1 MADALRQ
8 DPASSVSVRGL
19 PDRGRVVCNGFIESV
34 TYAPASQV
42 AAFTA
47 VVVDHDA
54 PGNKTLGAKSRGSRA
69 VPADSAAGR
78 PATGQTAAA
87 QPAASQS
94 GAVQP
99 GAAQPAG
106 ARRQRPSGPKDRL
119 RVVWLGRRR
128 IPGVDAGTELRL
140 QGMVTVRDRLPTMFN
155 PRYEILSRQE
165 EQ

>member
-1 MADALRQ
+1 MADAARQ

-19 PDRGRVVCNGFIESV
+19 PDRGRVLCHGFIESV

-47 VVVDHDA
+47 IVVDHDA
-54 PGNKTLGAKSRGSRA
+54 PGNSRWRQDRGAGQSRSR
-69 VPADSAAGR
+69 
-78 PATGQTAAA
+78 
-87 QPAASQS
+87 
-94 GAVQP
+94 
-99 GAAQPAG
+99 QPAG
-106 ARRQRPSGPKDRL
+106 RQPDRRPAARRAARAAPQRQRPAGPKDRL

-140 QGMVTVRDRLPTMFN
+140 QGMVTVRDGLPTMFN

>member
-1 MADALRQ
+1 MADAPRQ
-8 DPASSVSVRGL
+8 DPVSSVSVREL
-19 PDRGRVVCNGFIESV
+19 PDRGRVVCRGFIESV

-54 PGNKTLGAKSRGSRA
+54 PGNEPQGARTRGAGAVA
-69 VPADSAAGR
+69 VPSGSAAGR
-78 PATGQTAAA
+78 PATVQTAGGA
-87 QPAASQS
+87 QN

-106 ARRQRPSGPKDRL
+106 SRRQRPSGPKDRL

-140 QGMVTVRDRLPTMFN
+140 QGMVTVRDGLPTMFN

>member
-1 MADALRQ
+1 
-8 DPASSVSVRGL
+8 
-19 PDRGRVVCNGFIESV
+19 
-34 TYAPASQV
+34 V

-54 PGNKTLGAKSRGSRA
+54 PRLKTPGAKTSGAPA
-69 VPADSAAGR
+69 VASASAA
-78 PATGQTAAA
+78 A
-87 QPAASQS
+87 
-94 GAVQP
+94 
-99 GAAQPAG
+99 GAAQAPAAG
-106 ARRQRPSGPKDRL
+106 PVAGSRRHRPYGPKDRL

-140 QGMVTVRDRLPTMFN
+140 QGMVTVRDGLPTMFN